1 MTQQEDATK
10 KIHQRIVRIQTEVLA
25 FVMAIIGGL
34 ILWIATAW
42 LLIKGG
48 PDVGQHLQL
57 LKQYLPW
64 YSVSWGGSFIGLI
77 YGMVIGGGV
86 GWAIAL
92 IYNRIA
98 DLRNR

>member
-1 MTQQEDATK
+1 MSQQEEK
-10 KIHQRIVRIQTEVLA
+10 VEKIHKRIIRIQTEVLA

-48 PDVGQHLQL
+48 PNVGEHLQL
-57 LKQYLPW
+57 LKQYLPG
-64 YSVSWGGSFIGLI
+64 YSVSWGGSFLGLL
-77 YGMVIGGGV
+77 YGFIIGGAV

-92 IYNRIA
+92 IYNRIV
-98 DLRNR
+98 DIRNR

>member
-1 MTQQEDATK
+1 MTQQEDATQ
-10 KIHQRIVRIQTEVLA
+10 KIHQRIVRIQAEVLA
-25 FVMAIIGGL
+25 FVMAVIGGL

-57 LKQYLPW
+57 LKQYLPG

-77 YGMVIGGGV
+77 YGMIIGGGV